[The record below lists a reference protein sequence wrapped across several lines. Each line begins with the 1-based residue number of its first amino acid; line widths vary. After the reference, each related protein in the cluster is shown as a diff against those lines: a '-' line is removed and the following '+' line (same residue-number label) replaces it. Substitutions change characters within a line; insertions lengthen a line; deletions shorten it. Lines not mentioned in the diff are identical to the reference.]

1 MLSISCH
8 LVLIVNMPLTRWVW
22 EHTGAWESHL
32 HCLHVR
38 GQSCQS
44 NIQSFSHRENLLEVC
59 GHHLRLNP
67 KPPVRSNGHAILP
80 LHGHYGPTVI
90 RHNRLEKRR
99 AGTAGAGGSGSG
111 CRFPG
116 EADGAWRYP
125 PPPGLSL
132 RPRCSGGKPTP
143 LPAAVLALI
152 FPFGG
157 GGGAPSER
165 VAYGRCFPPT
175 RGPRPPRPG
184 LREGPWGYTTAA
196 TGKASRPPA
205 GLVPPVPTPPP
216 GRPRPRPGAHH
227 GAGCTDTARPR
238 TAPPA
243 VPHTAPPRRCSRLPP
258 LPIGY
263 RRGLPASRRS
273 VIGGSVRPGAELVGC
288 GGGEGG
294 GEK

>member
-157 GGGAPSER
+157 GGGTLTACCLRPLLPAHPRPPPATARSE
-165 VAYGRCFPPT
+165 GRPMGIHHRGDGEGLQAT
-175 RGPRPPRPG
+175 RGPRPAGPNSSPG
-184 LREGPWGYTTAA
+184 P
-196 TGKASRPPA
+196 PPA
-205 GLVPPVPTPPP
+205 P
-216 GRPRPRPGAHH
+216 
-227 GAGCTDTARPR
+227 
-238 TAPPA
+238 
-243 VPHTAPPRRCSRLPP
+243 
-258 LPIGY
+258 
-263 RRGLPASRRS
+263 SRRS
-273 VIGGSVRPGAELVGC
+273 PWRRLHRHRQAPHRSSGRTAHRPAAPLLPPPASSHWLPPRPPGEPPLRYWWFRPPRGGAGWLRRR
-288 GGGEGG
+288 
-294 GEK
+294 